1 MADPRILGS
10 TSLMLEK
17 CHVSANTETHPCFS
31 TGEKMDCAFSAKGGE
46 RDLDLGWARWEGAAL
61 ILVKSSI
68 PRTF

>member
-1 MADPRILGS
+1 
-10 TSLMLEK
+10 
-17 CHVSANTETHPCFS
+17 
-31 TGEKMDCAFSAKGGE
+31 MDCAFSAKGGE